1 LTIFVGIDWAEQHH
15 DLCLLDTEGRIL
27 AQRQIPDGLEGVTLL
42 HALLADHAETAN
54 EVIVGIETDRGLLVG
69 ALVGAGYQVL
79 AINPLAASRYRE
91 RHTTSR
97 AKSDRGDAKMLADL
111 VRTDRHNHRP
121 LEPDSQLLEA
131 IKVLAR
137 SHQNLI
143 WTRQRQ
149 LNQLRNAL
157 REFYPG
163 ALTAFD
169 ELGHSDALA
178 VLAVAPD
185 PERGRRLST
194 TQTVAALRRGGRR
207 RNLDRRATEIRAAL
221 RAPQLTAAPLVADAY
236 AATVAALIG
245 VITGLGAQI
254 AAVEAK
260 LVGRFEQ
267 HPDAAILR
275 SQPGLGSILG
285 ARVLAEFGDAPNRYA
300 DAKARR
306 NYAGTAPITRAS
318 GTSRAVVARLARNK
332 RLFDACYQWAL
343 CALSSSSGARAYY
356 DAHDLGPRSGKTA
369 RRKLANKLVGVLHGC
384 LTHRTSYDEA
394 LAWPRRVE
402 EVAA

>member
-1 LTIFVGIDWAEQHH
+1 MTIFVGIDWAEQHH
-15 DLCLLDTEGRIL
+15 DVCLLDREGALL
-27 AQRQIPDGLEGVTLL
+27 ASRRIPDGLEGVALL
-42 HALLADHAETAN
+42 HALLADHAMAPQ

-69 ALVGAGYQVL
+69 ALVGAGYSVF

-131 IKVLAR
+131 VKVLAR
-137 SHQNLI
+137 SHQSLI

-149 LNQLRNAL
+149 LNALRNAL

-163 ALTAFD
+163 ALAAFD
-169 ELGHSDALA
+169 ELGHADALA

-194 TQTVAALRRGGRR
+194 TQIVAALRRGGRR
-207 RNLDRRATEIRAAL
+207 RNLDRRAAEIRTAL
-221 RAPQLTAAPLVADAY
+221 RAPQLSAAPLVADAY
-236 AATVAALIG
+236 ATTVAALIG
-245 VITGLGAQI
+245 VIAGLGTQI

-260 LVGRFEQ
+260 LVDRFEQ

-285 ARVLAEFGDAPNRYA
+285 VRVLAEFGDAPNRYA

-318 GTSRAVVARLARNK
+318 GTSRAVVARLARNR
-332 RLFDACYQWAL
+332 RLFDACYQWAFL
-343 CALSSSSGARAYY
+343 CPLQLTRSAR
-356 DAHDLGPRSGKTA
+356 L
-369 RRKLANKLVGVLHGC
+369 L
-384 LTHRTSYDEA
+384 
-394 LAWPRRVE
+394 
-402 EVAA
+402 

>member
-1 LTIFVGIDWAEQHH
+1 MTIFVGIDWAEEHH
-15 DLCLLDTEGRIL
+15 DVCVLDREGAVL
-27 AQRQIPDGLEGVTLL
+27 ASRRIPDGLEGVATL
-42 HALLADHAETAN
+42 HGLLADHAALPT

-69 ALVGAGYQVL
+69 ALVGAGYQL
-79 AINPLAASRYRE
+79 FAINPLAASRYRE

-121 LEPDSQLLEA
+121 IEPDSELLEA

-137 SHQNLI
+137 SHQGLI

-163 ALTAFD
+163 ALAAFD
-169 ELGHSDALA
+169 ELGHPDALA
-178 VLAVAPD
+178 VLALAPG
-185 PERGRRLST
+185 PEIGRRLST
-194 TQTVAALRRGGRR
+194 TRIRAALARGGRQR
-207 RNLDRRATEIRAAL
+207 YLDRRAAEIGAAL
-221 RAPQLTAAPLVADAY
+221 RAPQLATAPLVADAY
-236 AATVAALIG
+236 ATTVAAAIE
-245 VITGLGAQI
+245 VIAGLGAQI

-260 LVGRFEQ
+260 LVDRFEQ

-332 RLFDACYQWAL
+332 RLFDACYQWAF
-343 CALSSSSGARAYY
+343 CALSSSPGARAYY
-356 DAHDLGPRSGKTA
+356 DAHDPGPRSGKTA
-369 RRKLANKLVGVLHGC
+369 RRKLANKLVGILHGC
-384 LTHRTSYDEA
+384 LTHATSYDEA
-394 LAWPRRVE
+394 LAWPRHVE